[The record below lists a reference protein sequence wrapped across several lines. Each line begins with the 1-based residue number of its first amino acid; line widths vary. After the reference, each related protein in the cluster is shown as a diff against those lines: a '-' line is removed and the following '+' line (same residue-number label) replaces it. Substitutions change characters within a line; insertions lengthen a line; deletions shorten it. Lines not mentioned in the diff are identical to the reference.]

1 MTMVDEILNNS
12 KNLGRTR
19 ARFRLKTGRY
29 RAPKQM
35 EPAAIQRVLDGIRRY
50 DFEQYSDGD
59 LRIALMRLKYRAQD
73 RGSED
78 FLPCAF
84 AIVKEVIDRRL
95 GVWKL
100 FDDSFNGRNF
110 QVYRDSAARI
120 LESECRVGEG
130 DLAGAAAGDLGTEGG
145 PIVAAMV
152 RVAQERK
159 VRRLWDILL
168 PAQFYQAVR
177 RQDSV
182 GLLRF
187 RATDEQ
193 LLAGLHLF
201 QGSVV
206 QMNAGEGKTIAAAF
220 PAVLHVVQGSSVHII
235 TANDYL
241 AARDADLLAPVY
253 ESLGIGVGAVL
264 SYMEDE
270 ERRHD
275 YRRGIVYS
283 TMRELGFDFLRDNL
297 KVNLSDRVQGKL
309 EVAIIDEVDHGL
321 IDEAFTPMII
331 SGNPIGSNRAIG
343 KVKKLVLEMVG
354 LQGNLARRLAER
366 ASQPGTSSGDRL
378 PILAQLLLAEPDN
391 PTLRSYLGDNP
402 RWLKQVRA
410 LAGQDYSGL
419 TSELLYAIDPENRF
433 VTLAEQGRDL
443 LEQNLG
449 TFYDGG
455 ELEES
460 LDTLAAGGNSPL
472 AERRKKAGGI
482 TRQLARQY
490 NLGNHV
496 YQVLRAYLLLK
507 RDVDYLVD
515 EESIVLIDPHTGRP
529 KADCI
534 YQHGMQTALEAK
546 EGVTLNPECETL
558 GQISVEGFIGGYQ
571 QICGMTGTALG
582 SADEFQQEY
591 GLQVTALPPSQP
603 LMRVDL
609 GYKVYLNRRD
619 KISAIVDEV
628 IFRHR
633 MGQPVLVGTRTVE
646 QSEELSR
653 HLREMAVPHRLLN
666 AVTTHGE
673 AQIIKDAGKFA
684 AVTVATNM
692 AGRGTDILLE
702 PGLNNSI
709 ARRYVSAIHGLISK
723 ETGCVVVGCHSAEQ
737 ADILWAELNRSNLF
751 STVREDGE
759 DGREIRVTLR
769 GGTGAKIPLSPP
781 LLKGETGGFWRL
793 QFALGLYVIGTEISD
808 TPRIDLQLNGRSG
821 RQGEFGL
828 TQTFLSLEDSLINL
842 EAAGVLKLV
851 RCRQV
856 DPAGRTYFAGKEI
869 DRHVERVQ
877 KNAQREGEVQ
887 RSLIRDYAAVLDRQ
901 THLFYR
907 RRRQI
912 IESDCMKD
920 MCRNVAEER
929 ASRLVA
935 QYFSS
940 ETYELYGAQFDR
952 LAEEVRLDCGVD
964 CSVLYGCDLNL
975 LPGELGRLFIAKLD
989 RLEIRAGITVFP
1001 DMVKLIFLQ
1010 TCDELWRSHIAELR
1024 ESISSQLLSSLSH
1037 NSAVASYVRRSF
1049 EAWHVFW
1056 ERVNAEFL
1064 SRLATFQ
1071 LNQIDAGP
1079 PAQFQVSDEVEMLLA
1094 GRPMATTLPE
1104 GTQRRD

>member
-1 MTMVDEILNNS
+1 MTMMDIILNEA
-12 KNLGRTR
+12 KNLGRMG
-19 ARFRLKTGRY
+19 ARFRRRMGHCP
-29 RAPKQM
+29 APKQLA
-35 EPAAIQRVLDGIRRY
+35 PKAIQRVLDMIRRY
-50 DFEQYSDGD
+50 DFQQYSDGD

-73 RGSED
+73 RGSDD
-78 FLPCAF
+78 FLPCGF
-84 AIVKEVIDRRL
+84 AIVEEVVDRRL

-100 FDDSFNGRNF
+100 FDDSFHRQNF

-120 LESECRVGEG
+120 LESQCQVGG
-130 DLAGAAAGDLGTEGG
+130 ADLPDADAGDLGADGG
-145 PIVAAMV
+145 AIVAAMV
-152 RVAQERK
+152 TVAQERK

-177 RQDSV
+177 RQDAG

-193 LLAGLHLF
+193 LLAGLHLY

-220 PAVLHVVQGSSVHII
+220 PAVLHTLQGNSVHII

-264 SYMEDE
+264 GYMEDE

-275 YRRGIVYS
+275 YRRAIVYS

-297 KVNLSDRVQGKL
+297 KVTPSDRVQGNL
-309 EVAIIDEVDHGL
+309 EVAIIDEVDHAL

-331 SGNPIGSNRAIG
+331 SGTPIGNNRAIG
-343 KVKKLVLEMVG
+343 RVKKLVLEMIG
-354 LQGNLARRLAER
+354 LQGNLARCLAER
-366 ASQPGTSSGDRL
+366 ASQPGTSSGDQLR
-378 PILAQLLLAEPDN
+378 ILAQLLLAEPDN
-391 PTLRSYLGDNP
+391 PTLRSYFGDNP

-410 LAGQDYSGL
+410 LADQDYPSL

-433 VTLAEQGRDL
+433 VTLAEKGRDF
-443 LEQNLG
+443 LEQHLG
-449 TFYDGG
+449 PFYDGG

-460 LDTLAAGGNSPL
+460 LDALAAGGNLPL
-472 AERRKKAGGI
+472 AERRKKASGI

-496 YQVLRAYLLLK
+496 YQVLRACLLLK

-515 EESIVLIDPHTGRP
+515 EGSIVLIDQHTGRP

-534 YQHGMQTALEAK
+534 YQQGLQTALEAK
-546 EGVTLNPECETL
+546 EGVTPNPECETL
-558 GQISVEGFIGGYQ
+558 GQISVEGFIAGYE

-591 GLQVTALPPSQP
+591 GLKVTALPPSQP

-609 GYKVYLNRRD
+609 GYKVYLTRRD
-619 KISAIVDEV
+619 KISAMVDEV

-633 MGQPVLVGTRTVE
+633 MGQPVLVGTQTVE

-653 HLREMAVPHRLLN
+653 YLSEVAVPHRLLN
-666 AVTTHGE
+666 AVTTHAE
-673 AQIIKDAGKFA
+673 AQIIKDAGKIA

-709 ARRYVSAIHGLISK
+709 ARRCVSTIHELLSN
-723 ETGCVVVGCHSAEQ
+723 EAGCVAVGCHSAEQ
-737 ADILWAELNRSNLF
+737 ADILSAELNLSNLF
-751 STVREDGE
+751 STVREGGE
-759 DGREIRVTLR
+759 DRQEIRVTLR
-769 GGTGAKIPLSPP
+769 GGDSNKTGLR
-781 LLKGETGGFWRL
+781 RL
-793 QFALGLYVIGTEISD
+793 EFALGLYVIGTEIND

-828 TQTFLSLEDSLINL
+828 TQTFLSLEDRLINL
-842 EAAGVLKLV
+842 EADGVLKLT
-851 RCRQV
+851 RRRQV

-869 DRHVERVQ
+869 ARHVEKVQ

-887 RSLIRDYAAVLDRQ
+887 RNLIRDYAAVLDRQ

-907 RRRQI
+907 CRQQI
-912 IESDCMKD
+912 IESDSMKE
-920 MCRNVAEER
+920 MCRNVVEER

-935 QYFSS
+935 QYLSS
-940 ETYELYGAQFDR
+940 ETDELYCVQFDR
-952 LAEEVRLDCGVD
+952 LAEEVRLDCGAD
-964 CSVLYGCDLNL
+964 CSNLYGCDLNL

-989 RLEIRAGITVFP
+989 RLESRAGVRVFS

-1024 ESISSQLLSSLSH
+1024 DSISSQLLASLSH

-1049 EAWHVFW
+1049 EAWRGFW

-1064 SRLATFQ
+1064 SRLATFP
-1071 LNQIDAGP
+1071 LNQIDASP
-1079 PAQFQVSDEVEMLLA
+1079 PTQFQVSDEVEMLLA
-1094 GRPMATTLPE
+1094 GRPMATTLPD